1 MRKKYFISTL
11 SVLLMAAASLVQSA
25 NKPTILDEYFG
36 DENQQ
41 LNLSFDLILDSF
53 QIKKNSY
60 LLLTPVVKSNTS
72 NDSVALEQVI
82 VMGKRKAK
90 VLKRAAKLS
99 GQSPVDFEET
109 ISIIRKNKTKQSYA
123 YQVTQPLERWMYNA
137 SMEIQTEMKGCANCD
152 EPFPAGDGVSEGDD
166 ALANN
171 PPILVSERI
180 LTPPVYHPNYT
191 LSYIEPDPEPV
202 KTRSDRH
209 TASFNYVV
217 NRFELLRDFGSN
229 AEEFDKVDD
238 VIEEIVTNPDY
249 EITEFWISGYASP
262 EGNYNANKTL
272 AQNRAN
278 SFANYIMDKYEVE
291 RRLFVVEGYGEDWE
305 GLQKAVEA
313 SDLEYRDAILGII
326 ASVPNHDARD
336 QRIVSLDN
344 GATYRKILAELYPPL
359 RRTEYAIAY
368 NVRGFNVKEA
378 KEVIKRD
385 PELLSLNE
393 MYLVAH
399 AYEYKSEEFNE
410 VMAVSAKI
418 YPESE
423 VAILNVAASK
433 IEAGAYDEAIELME
447 AITKKDNMWNNLG
460 VAYAKLGNANR
471 ARELF
476 RLATLQGD
484 PHGETNL
491 AELEKAEK

>member
-1 MRKKYFISTL
+1 MRRKYIISTL
-11 SVLLMAAASLVQSA
+11 SVMLIAVASMVQSA
-25 NKPTILDEYFG
+25 NKPTILNEYFG
-36 DENQQ
+36 DKNQE
-41 LNLSFDLILDSF
+41 LNLSFDLVLDSF
-53 QIKKNSY
+53 QMKSNNY
-60 LLLTPVVKSNTS
+60 LILTPVVKSNNS
-72 NDSVALEQVI
+72 NDSITLEPVI

-90 VLKRAAKLS
+90 VLNRAAKLS
-99 GQSPVDFEET
+99 GQFPVEAEEV
-109 ISIIRKNKTKQSYA
+109 IAIRRKNKTEQSYA
-123 YQVTQPLERWMYNA
+123 YQTTHPLEKWMYNA
-137 SMEIQTEMKGCANCD
+137 SMEIHTEMKGCANCD
-152 EPFPAGDGVSEGDD
+152 EPFPAGDVVGEADD

-171 PPILVSERI
+171 QPILVSERI
-180 LTPPVYHPNYT
+180 LTPPIYHPTYT
-191 LSYIEPDPEPV
+191 LSYIEPEPEPV

-217 NRFELLRDFGSN
+217 NRFELLRNFGNN
-229 AEEFDKVDD
+229 ASEFDRVDD
-238 VIEEIVTNPDY
+238 VIEDIVTNPDY

-262 EGNYNANKTL
+262 EGNYNANRTL

-278 SFANYIMDKYEVE
+278 SFANYIMNKYKVK
-291 RRLFVVEGYGEDWE
+291 RHLFVVEGYGEDWE

-313 SDLEYRDAILGII
+313 SDLEYRDAILNII
-326 ASVPNHDARD
+326 ATVPNHDARD
-336 QRIVSLDN
+336 QRIISLDN

-368 NVRGFNVKEA
+368 NVRGFNVEEA

-410 VMAVSAKI
+410 VMAISAKL

-423 VAILNVAASK
+423 VAILNSAAVL
-433 IEAGAYDEAIELME
+433 IESGNYDEAIAQME
-447 AITKKDNMWNNLG
+447 KISKKDNMWNNLG

-484 PHGETNL
+484 PNGETNL
-491 AELEKAEK
+491 AELERAEE